1 MKATDRGDNRK
12 EFLEMELNIWNEKYT
27 GWDNSRLNI
36 TWRKMNEFSKIIQN
50 EKKGWKKLNNV
61 SVSNKQPYA
70 YVTGLPKGGKGEKT
84 DRETDR

>member
-1 MKATDRGDNRK
+1 
-12 EFLEMELNIWNEKYT
+12 
-27 GWDNSRLNI
+27 
-36 TWRKMNEFSKIIQN
+36 MNEFSKIIQN

>member
-1 MKATDRGDNRK
+1 MKDTLDGI
-12 EFLEMELNIWNEKYT
+12 NI
-27 GWDNSRLNI
+27 RLNI
-36 TWRKMNEFSKIIQN
+36 TENRWMNSARLSKMKKKA
-50 EKKGWKKLNNV
+50 EKNWTMV

>member
-1 MKATDRGDNRK
+1 MNSARLSKMKKKA
-12 EFLEMELNIWNEKYT
+12 EKNWT
-27 GWDNSRLNI
+27 
-36 TWRKMNEFSKIIQN
+36 M
-50 EKKGWKKLNNV
+50 V